1 MLDLVKKAMLTGIGI
16 ASISKDK
23 VEEIARDLMEQGNI
37 SEKEGRKFV
46 EEMMGYAEKSKG
58 DIESYLNKNIDK
70 AIDKAIGRLDLVRRS
85 DVEEL
90 QKSINELQERLVD
103 KE

>member
-1 MLDLVKKAMLTGIGI
+1 MLDLVKKALLTGIGI

-23 VEEIARDLMEQGNI
+23 VEEIANDLMKQGNM

-58 DIESYLNKNIDK
+58 DIENYINIKMDK

-85 DVEEL
+85 DIEEL
-90 QKSINELQERLVD
+90 QKSIKELQGRVD
-103 KE
+103 NKE